1 MLPNAVPQSRW
12 RLSGRKTYKWVSA
25 PAHAIEERDRRV
37 QRARQTGREKIL
49 PSISVCSH
57 AAPAHHTSAVIQAR
71 QAEDPKDEMR
81 DVIVCSHVFALPSSL
96 HRACVA
102 NAKPHESVPERTSG

>member
-25 PAHAIEERDRRV
+25 PAHAIQERDRRV
-37 QRARQTGREKIL
+37 QRARQTGMEESF
-49 PSISVCSH
+49 PTF
-57 AAPAHHTSAVIQAR
+57 PAMIQAR
-71 QAEDPKDEMR
+71 QAEDAKDEMR

-102 NAKPHESVPERTSG
+102 NAKPHESEPERTSG